1 MKKIDLFGGKTRLA
15 CGLLLASASALLLP
29 DASALASTLRLGISA
44 DALTLDPIH
53 TNDNPAIWTELLIF
67 DQLVRTGADGKS
79 MEPGLAEKWD
89 ISADGKDY
97 TFHLRPTAKFSNG
110 EPVTPEDV
118 VFSLKRAASETS
130 DWGRFFRPITRFTV
144 VDEHTV
150 KLSLDKPFTP
160 MLSNLAMWSASI
172 LPRKALEAQ
181 GDAFFEK
188 PVGSGPFVVGEW
200 RRGEKMALN
209 KNPEYWNPQKPK
221 VDSAVITIVADDNAR
236 ALRLQAGELDAIV
249 GVPFNQIEQLKRD
262 PNLSVGLANVLRTEL
277 IQLNTQVKP
286 FDDVRVRQALNY
298 AVDKAGL
305 IKGVLRGNGSVA
317 TSPLPVMAY
326 NNTDISAYPY
336 DPEKAKA
343 LLAEAG
349 LAGGF
354 KTKMLVAS
362 GDATHRQVASVIQNS
377 LKKIGID
384 VELQLIEA
392 SSQFSTTK
400 SGNYEMALSFT
411 TSDTIDPDQLV
422 GFTSVNPERADAM
435 HTRWKDARVNELY
448 ELERS
453 TADGEDRGKQF
464 KEIEARVHDGAPFIF
479 LYHQKAPYAARKNVE
494 GFEVLPTSNY
504 RLEDVSVK

>member
-1 MKKIDLFGGKTRLA
+1 MMRKVDLLGGKTRLA
-15 CGLLLASASALLLP
+15 FGFLLVSGSAILLP
-29 DASALASTLRLGISA
+29 DASALASTLRLGIAA

-53 TNDNPAIWTELLIF
+53 TNDNPALWTELLIY
-67 DQLVRTGADGKS
+67 DQLVRTGKDGKS
-79 MEPGLAEKWD
+79 MEPGLAEKWE

-97 TFHLRPTAKFSNG
+97 TFHLRRNAKFSNG
-110 EPVTPEDV
+110 EAVTAEDV
-118 VFSLKRAASETS
+118 VFSLKRAAGETS
-130 DWGRFFRPITRFTV
+130 DWGRFFRPITRYNII
-144 VDEHTV
+144 DQHTV

-172 LPRKALEAQ
+172 LPRKAVEAQ
-181 GDAFFEK
+181 GDAFFDK
-188 PVGSGPFVVGEW
+188 PVGSGPFQVGEW
-200 RRGEKMALN
+200 RRGEKMQLN
-209 KNPEYWNPQKPK
+209 KNPGYWNPQKPE
-221 VDSAVITIVADDNAR
+221 VDSAVINIVADDNAR

-249 GVPFNQIEQLKRD
+249 GVPFNQIDQLKRD
-262 PNLSVGLANVLRTEL
+262 PNLTVGLADVLRTEL
-277 IQLNTQVKP
+277 VQLNTQVKP

-298 AVDKAGL
+298 AIDKNGL

-349 LAGGF
+349 LTGGF
-354 KTKMLVAS
+354 KAKMLVAS
-362 GDATHRQVASVIQNS
+362 GDATPPGGECDSKFAE
-377 LKKIGID
+377 KIGVE
-384 VELQLIEA
+384 VELQLIEI

-453 TADGEDRGKQF
+453 TPDGDERGKQF
-464 KEIEARVHDGAPFIF
+464 KEIEAQVHAGAPFIF